1 MAEKL
6 FQKPKVYDPTMA
18 DRSMLPTNS
27 RMQQMMDL
35 GFDDAQM
42 HPEMEEKYSHL
53 AEQLE
58 AAQAQLQEA
67 QAEMNRARGDEA
79 KMALKLQSF
88 QQVNRSQNALVRG
101 ELQKTRRKLAH
112 MQSVAQRLK
121 DQAAWF
127 QAKSPNLSLPG
138 ELQGMPTEEE
148 AAEEHAELAQLH
160 ERWEKDVAQLAL
172 DLEGRPRP
180 TGSSAEGS
188 QEAQTRIEQL
198 EQLAK
203 KQAKQLD
210 QQGKEL
216 EYFKGG
222 AQASPSSSET
232 LSTSGSFE
240 EVASLRKDLEA
251 AEEKTKEQVKKLKQ
265 LATDV
270 KNCICSL
277 TEIPCIEQQLIYGA
291 RELRDEEVVG
301 KLGNDT
307 APGLSLELVL
317 LREDPARAKALQSVR
332 SNGLSLETL
341 PEPLCQ
347 DRDIVLAAVKN
358 TGFAILHA
366 APELRAD
373 REIALTSVR
382 DRGFVLRYLD
392 DSLKADREIV
402 MAAVANDGFAVRHAA
417 EPLKADREVALS
429 AVTTDGSAVQY
440 VSAALAED
448 RRLMP
453 PSQETKLD
461 REIALAAVKSSGAAL
476 RYVAPLFRKD
486 REVVLGAQRFPTR
499 TLRLAAVCSYGQAW
513 LRKRD
518 PEIALTAVKSDF
530 VAFQHVAP
538 ELAQTNPLIAL
549 AAVKQSAKI
558 FKSLPDSVKSDRE
571 VALAAVSNDGFL
583 LNRINEHLQID
594 RDIVLAAV
602 SNSAVLG
609 YACPEMRDDREVVMA
624 AVRQEGT
631 MLQYASGS
639 LKSDAEVVLA
649 AVKQNGFA
657 VVYADRQLRSR
668 RDVFLEA
675 VRSSGSVLQWA
686 APEFREDLQIACAAV
701 ASNPSAVM
709 FVAEAG
715 WQGAE
720 LSVFGL
726 SSAYKKLDSEKG
738 DLEAKLRTAGGRAL
752 PPQVVAKVQSAIAAV
767 DMSSAL
773 SQRFSECSV
782 FGRRPNACHELFAER
797 WLTLAAMESCKLCL
811 HRLSRGRARTLRCQH
826 VFHKDCIQEMRKY
839 CTSDDDC
846 PLCRMSSYSSS
857 ESGSASMMLER
868 SGQAWLQGEVELSV
882 RMLHAA
888 VRRDPHNATAC
899 AHLSNHYR
907 KGTGVDKDLAKAKL
921 YEEQAL
927 SAFGKADG
935 FLRQR
940 ERSSSKQEE
949 EQGKAEH
956 QETPSIPEFGCSRK
970 RKETFFAA
978 RPKAAAKR
986 SRQEDEDVLL
996 PPMPESSA
1004 SSPVASRVEA
1014 PSGAS
1019 RPDESL
1025 EPAAASSAEAPAPRS
1040 PSSPGDI
1047 DSKEKLLSR
1056 LQGLFEDISSG
1067 SQDAE
1072 EAEEA
1077 EEAEGPLTEDE
1088 GSKKS
1093 KEQENSLAAEAEE
1106 EPEAEPCESA
1116 EPCAPRPSR
1125 PSRRRRPS
1133 RPSTRMEREPPAEHV
1148 GHMDHTEPSVL
1159 PVPSDP
1165 EPPPS
1170 EDAHAADVEAPQKAS
1185 LAQTAE
1191 PNDTNRRK
1199 SFRIPVEGVLVL
1211 KNQNY
1216 GAAIVTVPNARV
1228 RQAMVD
1234 ACSRVTIQD
1243 EKVKDTALYV
1253 YWSKQD
1259 GSASKLPQAALE
1271 EYFRRKYDQVNAED
1285 LIKCRAEQ
1293 FREWLRG
1300 LDKGR
1305 GVLLQYYPALKQNFN
1320 ADTSRLL
1327 SMKVGGAGSVGV
1339 RAIDPALWNMCEIK
1353 PLGHRAMLSRGICEL
1368 ADQTPA
1374 PCCKKQVSE
1383 MRATVAVEIQQ
1394 QLPQVLE
1401 EVMRSK
1407 AAELQK
1413 LLDKGSQEWKEKYAI
1428 ECDRRRKLH
1437 NLVQELKGNI
1447 RVYCRVRPMT
1457 EAEAAHGCCISFPG
1471 PDEIQISNADMGT
1484 KKSFQFNEIYRQ
1496 NSSQEDLFTGI
1507 RDLVVSMLD
1516 GYNVCMFAYGQTGS
1530 GKTHSMQGTRDNPGV
1545 YTRTFNELF
1554 KVAKERTGWKIELKG
1569 ACVEIYN
1576 EEIRDL
1582 LLGPGD
1588 KKQKLQVRQGKEGNY
1603 VPGLTM
1609 QPVNNAEEVE
1619 MLLSTAQTNR
1629 TVAATDMNLHSSR
1642 SHLAVQVLGT
1652 MTNPDGKQFLSAI
1665 TLVDLAG
1672 SERLAKSG
1680 VSGDRAKEAIA
1691 INKSLSSLGDVIAAR
1706 AQKQGHTPYRNSV
1719 LTHFLQDSLGGDSK
1733 TLMLLQLNPCGSHV
1747 EESMCSLNFGARV
1760 NAVEMKK

>member
-1 MAEKL
+1 MAVSQKRPAAATRSARKEVAGGPSADGGPKGEQRREVNVIEISDEEETSEDAAPSEGYCCYVLRSDNSARARTYTGITTDLKRRLRQHNGELCGGARATRRGGPWRVLCMVKGFPTKEDAARFEWRAKRQRAASSRKLVPLKGGLHRRCQNLCDVLRAERWTKSSRPARELPLAVTWFGGAPWQRVALPSYISTQCLEGDFQPSSSNKRRKRRISKDVLVPLRPLSDRLLKRAAGFSTAAWATHGREVMAEKL

-18 DRSMLPTNS
+18 DRSMLPPTNS

-35 GFDDAQM
+35 GFDDANM
-42 HPEMEEKYSHL
+42 HPEMEEKYSQL

-58 AAQAQLQEA
+58 AAQSQLQEA

-121 DQAAWF
+121 DQAAWL

-180 TGSSAEGS
+180 TGSAAEGS

-265 LATDV
+265 LATAQNSSDKSVPCGFNKKHPRLAALMELRLNGLSGFICSLHSDVDSTILDV
-270 KNCICSL
+270 KTCICSL
-277 TEIPCIEQQLIYGA
+277 TEIPCIEQQLIYGS
-291 RELRDEEVVG
+291 RELRDEEVLG
-301 KLGNDT
+301 KLGA

-332 SNGLSLETL
+332 NNGLSLETL

-366 APELRAD
+366 PPELRAD

-402 MAAVANDGFAVRHAA
+402 MAAVANDAFAVRHAA

-429 AVTTDGSAVQY
+429 AVTTHGSAVQY
-440 VSAALAED
+440 VSATLAE
-448 RRLMP
+448 
-453 PSQETKLD
+453 D

-476 RYVAPLFRKD
+476 RYLAPPFRKD
-486 REVVLGAQRFPTR
+486 REVV
-499 TLRLAAVCSYGQAW
+499 LAAVCSYGQA
-513 LRKRD
+513 LKFVLDEDLKRD

-709 FVAEAG
+709 FVAEDLKQKRRFWLAALRRNPAVAEFLPKRFRRD
-715 WQGAE
+715 QGLRLLLRSTRSARLRCSPRRVHVKRTRRKTGLLPECLWTCRPRPGE
-720 LSVFGL
+720 LK
-726 SSAYKKLDSEKG
+726 AYKKLDSEKG

-752 PPQVVAKVQSAIAAV
+752 PPQVVAKVQSAIAA
-767 DMSSAL
+767 
-773 SQRFSECSV
+773 
-782 FGRRPNACHELFAER
+782 G
-797 WLTLAAMESCKLCL
+797 
-811 HRLSRGRARTLRCQH
+811 
-826 VFHKDCIQEMRKY
+826 
-839 CTSDDDC
+839 
-846 PLCRMSSYSSS
+846 
-857 ESGSASMMLER
+857 
-868 SGQAWLQGEVELSV
+868 
-882 RMLHAA
+882 
-888 VRRDPHNATAC
+888 
-899 AHLSNHYR
+899 
-907 KGTGVDKDLAKAKL
+907 
-921 YEEQAL
+921 
-927 SAFGKADG
+927 
-935 FLRQR
+935 
-940 ERSSSKQEE
+940 
-949 EQGKAEH
+949 
-956 QETPSIPEFGCSRK
+956 
-970 RKETFFAA
+970 
-978 RPKAAAKR
+978 
-986 SRQEDEDVLL
+986 
-996 PPMPESSA
+996 
-1004 SSPVASRVEA
+1004 
-1014 PSGAS
+1014 
-1019 RPDESL
+1019 
-1025 EPAAASSAEAPAPRS
+1025 
-1040 PSSPGDI
+1040 
-1047 DSKEKLLSR
+1047 
-1056 LQGLFEDISSG
+1056 
-1067 SQDAE
+1067 
-1072 EAEEA
+1072 
-1077 EEAEGPLTEDE
+1077 
-1088 GSKKS
+1088 
-1093 KEQENSLAAEAEE
+1093 
-1106 EPEAEPCESA
+1106 
-1116 EPCAPRPSR
+1116 
-1125 PSRRRRPS
+1125 
-1133 RPSTRMEREPPAEHV
+1133 
-1148 GHMDHTEPSVL
+1148 
-1159 PVPSDP
+1159 
-1165 EPPPS
+1165 
-1170 EDAHAADVEAPQKAS
+1170 
-1185 LAQTAE
+1185 
-1191 PNDTNRRK
+1191 
-1199 SFRIPVEGVLVL
+1199 
-1211 KNQNY
+1211 
-1216 GAAIVTVPNARV
+1216 
-1228 RQAMVD
+1228 
-1234 ACSRVTIQD
+1234 
-1243 EKVKDTALYV
+1243 
-1253 YWSKQD
+1253 
-1259 GSASKLPQAALE
+1259 
-1271 EYFRRKYDQVNAED
+1271 
-1285 LIKCRAEQ
+1285 
-1293 FREWLRG
+1293 
-1300 LDKGR
+1300 
-1305 GVLLQYYPALKQNFN
+1305 
-1320 ADTSRLL
+1320 
-1327 SMKVGGAGSVGV
+1327 
-1339 RAIDPALWNMCEIK
+1339 
-1353 PLGHRAMLSRGICEL
+1353 
-1368 ADQTPA
+1368 
-1374 PCCKKQVSE
+1374 KKQVSE

-1582 LLGPGD
+1582 LGPGD

-1642 SHLAVQVLGT
+1642 SHLAVQILGT

-1680 VSGDRAKEAIA
+1680 VAGDRAKEAIA
-1691 INKSLSSLGDVIAAR
+1691 INKSLSALGDVIAAR
-1706 AQKQGHTPYRNSV
+1706 AQKQGHTPYRNSM

>member
-1 MAEKL
+1 MAVSQKRPAAATRSARKEVAGGPSADGGPKGEQRREVNVIEISDEEETSEDAAPSEGYCCYVLRSDNSARARTYTGITTDLKRRLRQHNGELCGGARATRCGGPWRVLCMVKGFPTKEDAARFEWRAKRQRAASSRKLVPLKGGLHRRCQNLCDVLRAERWTKSSRPARELPLAVTWFGGAPWQRVALPSYISTQCLEGDFQPSSSNKRRKRRISKDVLVPLRPLSDRLLKRAAGFSTAAWATHGREVMAEKL

-18 DRSMLPTNS
+18 DRSMLPPTNS

-35 GFDDAQM
+35 GFDDANM
-42 HPEMEEKYSHL
+42 HPEMEEKYSQL

-58 AAQAQLQEA
+58 AAQSQLQEA

-121 DQAAWF
+121 DQAAWL

-172 DLEGRPRP
+172 DLEGRPRI
-180 TGSSAEGS
+180 TGSAAEGS

-265 LATDV
+265 LATAQNSSDKSVPCGFNKKHPRLAALMELRLNGLSGFICSLHCDVDSTILDV
-270 KNCICSL
+270 KTCICSL
-277 TEIPCIEQQLIYGA
+277 TEIPCIEQQLIYGS
-291 RELRDEEVVG
+291 RELRDEEVLG
-301 KLGNDT
+301 KLGA

-366 APELRAD
+366 PPELRAD

-402 MAAVANDGFAVRHAA
+402 MAAVANDAFAVRHAA

-429 AVTTDGSAVQY
+429 AVTTHGSAVQY
-440 VSAALAED
+440 VSATLAE
-448 RRLMP
+448 
-453 PSQETKLD
+453 D

-476 RYVAPLFRKD
+476 RYLAPPFRKD
-486 REVVLGAQRFPTR
+486 REVV
-499 TLRLAAVCSYGQAW
+499 LAAVCSYGQA
-513 LRKRD
+513 LKFVLDEDLKRD

-709 FVAEAG
+709 FVAEDLKQKRRFWLAALRRNPAVAEFLPKRFRRD
-715 WQGAE
+715 QGLRLLLRSTRSARLRCSRRRVHVKRTRRKTGLLPECLWTCRPRPGE
-720 LSVFGL
+720 LK
-726 SSAYKKLDSEKG
+726 AYKKLDSEKG

-752 PPQVVAKVQSAIAAV
+752 PPQVVAKVQSAIAA
-767 DMSSAL
+767 
-773 SQRFSECSV
+773 
-782 FGRRPNACHELFAER
+782 G
-797 WLTLAAMESCKLCL
+797 
-811 HRLSRGRARTLRCQH
+811 
-826 VFHKDCIQEMRKY
+826 
-839 CTSDDDC
+839 
-846 PLCRMSSYSSS
+846 
-857 ESGSASMMLER
+857 
-868 SGQAWLQGEVELSV
+868 
-882 RMLHAA
+882 
-888 VRRDPHNATAC
+888 
-899 AHLSNHYR
+899 
-907 KGTGVDKDLAKAKL
+907 
-921 YEEQAL
+921 
-927 SAFGKADG
+927 
-935 FLRQR
+935 
-940 ERSSSKQEE
+940 
-949 EQGKAEH
+949 
-956 QETPSIPEFGCSRK
+956 
-970 RKETFFAA
+970 
-978 RPKAAAKR
+978 
-986 SRQEDEDVLL
+986 
-996 PPMPESSA
+996 
-1004 SSPVASRVEA
+1004 
-1014 PSGAS
+1014 
-1019 RPDESL
+1019 
-1025 EPAAASSAEAPAPRS
+1025 
-1040 PSSPGDI
+1040 
-1047 DSKEKLLSR
+1047 
-1056 LQGLFEDISSG
+1056 
-1067 SQDAE
+1067 
-1072 EAEEA
+1072 
-1077 EEAEGPLTEDE
+1077 
-1088 GSKKS
+1088 
-1093 KEQENSLAAEAEE
+1093 
-1106 EPEAEPCESA
+1106 
-1116 EPCAPRPSR
+1116 
-1125 PSRRRRPS
+1125 
-1133 RPSTRMEREPPAEHV
+1133 
-1148 GHMDHTEPSVL
+1148 
-1159 PVPSDP
+1159 
-1165 EPPPS
+1165 
-1170 EDAHAADVEAPQKAS
+1170 
-1185 LAQTAE
+1185 
-1191 PNDTNRRK
+1191 
-1199 SFRIPVEGVLVL
+1199 
-1211 KNQNY
+1211 
-1216 GAAIVTVPNARV
+1216 
-1228 RQAMVD
+1228 
-1234 ACSRVTIQD
+1234 
-1243 EKVKDTALYV
+1243 
-1253 YWSKQD
+1253 
-1259 GSASKLPQAALE
+1259 
-1271 EYFRRKYDQVNAED
+1271 
-1285 LIKCRAEQ
+1285 
-1293 FREWLRG
+1293 
-1300 LDKGR
+1300 
-1305 GVLLQYYPALKQNFN
+1305 
-1320 ADTSRLL
+1320 
-1327 SMKVGGAGSVGV
+1327 
-1339 RAIDPALWNMCEIK
+1339 
-1353 PLGHRAMLSRGICEL
+1353 
-1368 ADQTPA
+1368 
-1374 PCCKKQVSE
+1374 KKQVSE

-1437 NLVQELKGNI
+1437 NLVQELKGLFKLDHT
-1447 RVYCRVRPMT
+1447 VGF
-1457 EAEAAHGCCISFPG
+1457 AAAKQ
-1471 PDEIQISNADMGT
+1471 IQISNADMGT
-1484 KKSFQFNEIYRQ
+1484 KKSQSEMSTADILCLRACCVIPERLESTAKGSLERALARHRQSVLRSEMSLLSCVSKRRCGAVADDPSAGIVRVEESFQFNEIYRQ

-1582 LLGPGD
+1582 LGPGD

-1642 SHLAVQVLGT
+1642 SHLAVQILGT

-1680 VSGDRAKEAIA
+1680 VAGDRAKEAIA
-1691 INKSLSSLGDVIAAR
+1691 INKSLSALGDVIAAR

>member
-58 AAQAQLQEA
+58 AAQVQLQEA

-265 LATDV
+265 LAT
-270 KNCICSL
+270 
-277 TEIPCIEQQLIYGA
+277 
-291 RELRDEEVVG
+291 
-301 KLGNDT
+301 
-307 APGLSLELVL
+307 
-317 LREDPARAKALQSVR
+317 
-332 SNGLSLETL
+332 
-341 PEPLCQ
+341 
-347 DRDIVLAAVKN
+347 
-358 TGFAILHA
+358 
-366 APELRAD
+366 
-373 REIALTSVR
+373 
-382 DRGFVLRYLD
+382 
-392 DSLKADREIV
+392 
-402 MAAVANDGFAVRHAA
+402 
-417 EPLKADREVALS
+417 
-429 AVTTDGSAVQY
+429 
-440 VSAALAED
+440 
-448 RRLMP
+448 
-453 PSQETKLD
+453 
-461 REIALAAVKSSGAAL
+461 
-476 RYVAPLFRKD
+476 
-486 REVVLGAQRFPTR
+486 
-499 TLRLAAVCSYGQAW
+499 
-513 LRKRD
+513 
-518 PEIALTAVKSDF
+518 
-530 VAFQHVAP
+530 
-538 ELAQTNPLIAL
+538 
-549 AAVKQSAKI
+549 
-558 FKSLPDSVKSDRE
+558 
-571 VALAAVSNDGFL
+571 
-583 LNRINEHLQID
+583 
-594 RDIVLAAV
+594 
-602 SNSAVLG
+602 
-609 YACPEMRDDREVVMA
+609 
-624 AVRQEGT
+624 
-631 MLQYASGS
+631 
-639 LKSDAEVVLA
+639 
-649 AVKQNGFA
+649 
-657 VVYADRQLRSR
+657 
-668 RDVFLEA
+668 
-675 VRSSGSVLQWA
+675 
-686 APEFREDLQIACAAV
+686 
-701 ASNPSAVM
+701 
-709 FVAEAG
+709 
-715 WQGAE
+715 
-720 LSVFGL
+720 
-726 SSAYKKLDSEKG
+726 AYKKLDSEKG

-752 PPQVVAKVQSAIAAV
+752 PPQVVAKVQSAIAA
-767 DMSSAL
+767 
-773 SQRFSECSV
+773 
-782 FGRRPNACHELFAER
+782 G
-797 WLTLAAMESCKLCL
+797 
-811 HRLSRGRARTLRCQH
+811 
-826 VFHKDCIQEMRKY
+826 
-839 CTSDDDC
+839 
-846 PLCRMSSYSSS
+846 
-857 ESGSASMMLER
+857 
-868 SGQAWLQGEVELSV
+868 
-882 RMLHAA
+882 
-888 VRRDPHNATAC
+888 
-899 AHLSNHYR
+899 
-907 KGTGVDKDLAKAKL
+907 
-921 YEEQAL
+921 
-927 SAFGKADG
+927 
-935 FLRQR
+935 
-940 ERSSSKQEE
+940 
-949 EQGKAEH
+949 
-956 QETPSIPEFGCSRK
+956 
-970 RKETFFAA
+970 
-978 RPKAAAKR
+978 
-986 SRQEDEDVLL
+986 
-996 PPMPESSA
+996 
-1004 SSPVASRVEA
+1004 
-1014 PSGAS
+1014 
-1019 RPDESL
+1019 
-1025 EPAAASSAEAPAPRS
+1025 
-1040 PSSPGDI
+1040 
-1047 DSKEKLLSR
+1047 
-1056 LQGLFEDISSG
+1056 
-1067 SQDAE
+1067 
-1072 EAEEA
+1072 
-1077 EEAEGPLTEDE
+1077 
-1088 GSKKS
+1088 
-1093 KEQENSLAAEAEE
+1093 
-1106 EPEAEPCESA
+1106 
-1116 EPCAPRPSR
+1116 
-1125 PSRRRRPS
+1125 
-1133 RPSTRMEREPPAEHV
+1133 
-1148 GHMDHTEPSVL
+1148 
-1159 PVPSDP
+1159 
-1165 EPPPS
+1165 
-1170 EDAHAADVEAPQKAS
+1170 
-1185 LAQTAE
+1185 
-1191 PNDTNRRK
+1191 
-1199 SFRIPVEGVLVL
+1199 
-1211 KNQNY
+1211 
-1216 GAAIVTVPNARV
+1216 
-1228 RQAMVD
+1228 
-1234 ACSRVTIQD
+1234 
-1243 EKVKDTALYV
+1243 
-1253 YWSKQD
+1253 
-1259 GSASKLPQAALE
+1259 
-1271 EYFRRKYDQVNAED
+1271 
-1285 LIKCRAEQ
+1285 
-1293 FREWLRG
+1293 
-1300 LDKGR
+1300 
-1305 GVLLQYYPALKQNFN
+1305 
-1320 ADTSRLL
+1320 
-1327 SMKVGGAGSVGV
+1327 
-1339 RAIDPALWNMCEIK
+1339 
-1353 PLGHRAMLSRGICEL
+1353 
-1368 ADQTPA
+1368 
-1374 PCCKKQVSE
+1374 KKQVSE

-1642 SHLAVQVLGT
+1642 SHLAVQILGT